1 MTQTPQTPIKKKPLG
16 KRAVR
21 KLLAKEANKN
31 EKTFSKFEEEEILE
45 SVGVSVSSKFIKN
58 KIVRRK
64 PGTKSVNYFDETTQ
78 ASIVEYQK
86 EPAIN
91 SKNLI
96 YLEKI
101 YPAFDALVENLIN
114 VYGFTVAL
122 ESRNDLK
129 NECLEF
135 LYTTLPKFNA
145 DKGSKAFSYF
155 NVVAKNWLT
164 IKSTQNSKKSQTY
177 LSIDN
182 RENISNHDLD
192 TIENYQIAP
201 DGEELMMAFENK
213 DYCVLLIKEITEK
226 VKTTNEE
233 NCVRAIKILLDN
245 INDVDL
251 LNKRAIL
258 LYLRE
263 ISQLSSKQLSIT
275 LANLKKHYREIKRKE
290 NP

>member
-1 MTQTPQTPIKKKPLG
+1 MTKMTQTPIKKKMLG

-31 EKTFSKFEEEEILE
+31 ENTFTKFEEEETQEASGILE
-45 SVGVSVSSKFIKN
+45 PKVIKN

-78 ASIVEYQK
+78 ESIVLYQE
-86 EPAIN
+86 EPEIN
-91 SKNLI
+91 KKNII

-114 VYGFTVAL
+114 VYGFTVSL
-122 ESRNDLK
+122 ESRSDLK

-145 DKGSKAFSYF
+145 SKGSKAFSYF

-164 IKSTQNSKKSQTY
+164 IKSTQNSKKTQTY

-192 TIENYQIAP
+192 TIENFQVAA
-201 DGEELMMAFENK
+201 DGEEIMMAFQNK
-213 DYCVLLIKEITEK
+213 DYFTILIKDITDK
-226 VKTTNEE
+226 VKTENEKS
-233 NCVRAIKILLDN
+233 CVRAISILLSN

-275 LANLKKHYREIKRKE
+275 LANLKKHYKEIKKKE
-290 NP
+290 YA

>member
-1 MTQTPQTPIKKKPLG
+1 MTTSPQTAKKKPLG

-21 KLLAKEANKN
+21 KLLAKEYDKKEN
-31 EKTFSKFEEEEILE
+31 TFNKFEEEEILE
-45 SVGVSVSSKFIKN
+45 ATGEVHPKVIKN
-58 KIVRRK
+58 KIIRRK

-78 ASIVEYQK
+78 ESIVEYQN
-86 EPAIN
+86 EPEIEK
-91 SKNLI
+91 KNLI
-96 YLEKI
+96 YLNKI
-101 YPAFDALVENLIN
+101 FPALDSLVENLIN

-122 ESRNDLK
+122 ESRSDLK

-145 DKGSKAFSYF
+145 AKGSKAFSYF

-177 LSIDN
+177 ISIDN
-182 RENISNHDLD
+182 KDNISLHDLD
-192 TIENYQIAP
+192 TIENYQVAP
-201 DGEELMMAFENK
+201 DGEELMIAFENK
-213 DYCVLLIKEITEK
+213 DNVLDLIKEITDK
-226 VKTTNEE
+226 VKTDNEK
-233 NCVRAIKILLDN
+233 NCIRAISILLDN

-275 LANLKKHYREIKRKE
+275 LANLKKHYKEHKRREYA
-290 NP
+290 